1 MNNAIILLK
10 IMVSKQEMMQTIK
23 LKAKSKMHL
32 VMILRIQFM
41 KKLRKLGIPL
51 PKMGNQLRSKQNQI
65 IPATMVMNMASII
78 IIINW

>member
-1 MNNAIILLK
+1 
-10 IMVSKQEMMQTIK
+10 MVSKQEMMQTIK